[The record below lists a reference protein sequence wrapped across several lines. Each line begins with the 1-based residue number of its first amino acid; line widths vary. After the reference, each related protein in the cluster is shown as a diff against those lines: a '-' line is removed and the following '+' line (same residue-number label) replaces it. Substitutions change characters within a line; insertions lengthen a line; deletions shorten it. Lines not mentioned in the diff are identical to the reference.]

1 MCGLFWFS
9 ETSSSFSW
17 LNHPTFFLQS
27 FQKEITLN
35 TERIDGLIVFG
46 EGLIQKSSPQ
56 DAALIEDELEELHS
70 YCQEV
75 FSRLVRFHQR
85 LSQPPVSW
93 RTHILP
99 FMTWFMQFFQT
110 SKSPFFYSLLQILYC
125 TFVIQ
130 FKPVDV
136 SFVEWL
142 LGYNAASHQHI
153 SLYILAEISDSD
165 VNVILT
171 LFYIVILN

>member
-1 MCGLFWFS
+1 MRLS
-9 ETSSSFSW
+9 VHSPEPRYRYYW
-17 LNHPTFFLQS
+17 LLLVFNMRVLSQLSVQS

-93 RTHILP
+93 STHMRDIH
-99 FMTWFMQFFQT
+99 
-110 SKSPFFYSLLQILYC
+110 SS
-125 TFVIQ
+125 IQ
-130 FKPVDV
+130 NLIYAEVNLV
-136 SFVEWL
+136 SFTD
-142 LGYNAASHQHI
+142 
-153 SLYILAEISDSD
+153 LYFGTFGIPFVPVSICRRA
-165 VNVILT
+165 NVLS
-171 LFYIVILN
+171 

>member
-1 MCGLFWFS
+1 MFGFLKH
-9 ETSSSFSW
+9 SSHFPDSVSF
-17 LNHPTFFLQS
+17 HPTIRPLFFLQS

-56 DAALIEDELEELHS
+56 DAALIEDELEELHT

-93 RTHILP
+93 STHTHFRCFH
-99 FMTWFMQFFQT
+99 FMSSFMQIFQRRKY
-110 SKSPFFYSLLQILYC
+110 SFYYSSIDFC
-125 TFVIQ
+125 
-130 FKPVDV
+130 
-136 SFVEWL
+136 
-142 LGYNAASHQHI
+142 I
-153 SLYILAEISDSD
+153 SQMHFHL
-165 VNVILT
+165 
-171 LFYIVILN
+171 LFYRC

>member
-1 MCGLFWFS
+1 MSYGKQYFS
-9 ETSSSFSW
+9 SQFSWCLHLAAIRSLSFSFETMGHSTFTISV
-17 LNHPTFFLQS
+17 HPTIQSSFLQS

-56 DAALIEDELEELHS
+56 DAALIEHELEDLHS

-93 RTHILP
+93 RTHTYTASILP
-99 FMTWFMQFFQT
+99 FIT
-110 SKSPFFYSLLQILYC
+110 
-125 TFVIQ
+125 
-130 FKPVDV
+130 
-136 SFVEWL
+136 
-142 LGYNAASHQHI
+142 
-153 SLYILAEISDSD
+153 
-165 VNVILT
+165 
-171 LFYIVILN
+171 